1 MANVVNRLTRSSKT
15 KFAKMISFLVLAG
28 AAIIFSGGY
37 NLLAAQDLDILNCY
51 DASFNSCI
59 SCIISSTRYQEAI
72 DSIFTDENVIKRILE
87 AAVDDGASGLMIC
100 LNDGD
105 SY

>member
-1 MANVVNRLTRSSKT
+1 MVP
-15 KFAKMISFLVLAG
+15 FPVLAG

-72 DSIFTDENVIKRILE
+72 DEIFADETVKKRILE
-87 AAVDDGASGLMIC
+87 AAVDDAGGRLMIC